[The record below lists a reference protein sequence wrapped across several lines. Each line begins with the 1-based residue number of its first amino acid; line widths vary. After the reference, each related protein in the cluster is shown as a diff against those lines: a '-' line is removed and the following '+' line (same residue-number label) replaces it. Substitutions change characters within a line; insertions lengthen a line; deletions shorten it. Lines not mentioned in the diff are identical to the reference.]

1 MKYLKNRTNIIFT
14 LVSLILFVFGIY
26 YLHLTFKD
34 INKTDR
40 IDIYISFIGIFATFS
55 GAYLGAKISGI
66 YTIKS
71 LKITEANKK
80 KINNKR
86 SIGLKKE
93 LISVT
98 KLALDKARP
107 QDGTGMF
114 VFEENEYIKIRDIYI
129 DRINESLKRISD
141 FKMSEN
147 YYYLNNKDISD
158 LDNIYFLI
166 SNLIF
171 TIEDL
176 NNKIDEGQNENYPEF
191 KETKKEYFK
200 LLDRLYKEYY

>member
-40 IDIYISFIGIFATFS
+40 IDIYISFIGIFATFG

-176 NNKIDEGQNENYPEF
+176 NNRIDEGQNENYPEF
-191 KETKKEYFK
+191 KVTKKEYFK

>member
-40 IDIYISFIGIFATFS
+40 IDIYISFIGIFATFG
-55 GAYLGAKISGI
+55 GAYLGAKISGL

-176 NNKIDEGQNENYPEF
+176 NNRIDEGQNENYPEF
-191 KETKKEYFK
+191 KVTKKEYFK

>member
-26 YLHLTFKD
+26 YLHLTFKE

-40 IDIYISFIGIFATFS
+40 IDIYISFIGIFATFG

-176 NNKIDEGQNENYPEF
+176 NNRIDEGQNENYPEF
-191 KETKKEYFK
+191 KVTKKEYFK

>member
-40 IDIYISFIGIFATFS
+40 IDIYISFIGIFATFG

-71 LKITEANKK
+71 LKITEDNKK

-158 LDNIYFLI
+158 LDNIFFNI
-166 SNLIF
+166 QFNI
-171 TIEDL
+171 
-176 NNKIDEGQNENYPEF
+176 
-191 KETKKEYFK
+191 
-200 LLDRLYKEYY
+200 YY

>member
-40 IDIYISFIGIFATFS
+40 IDIYISFIGIFATFG

-71 LKITEANKK
+71 LKITEDNKK

-176 NNKIDEGQNENYPEF
+176 NNRIDEGQNENYPEF
-191 KETKKEYFK
+191 KVTKKEYFK

>member
-1 MKYLKNRTNIIFT
+1 MKYLKDRTNIIFT

-40 IDIYISFIGIFATFS
+40 IDIYISFIGIFATFG

-176 NNKIDEGQNENYPEF
+176 NNRIDEGQNENYPEF
-191 KETKKEYFK
+191 KVTKKEYFK

>member
-34 INKTDR
+34 INKIDR
-40 IDIYISFIGIFATFS
+40 IDIYISFIGIFATFG

-176 NNKIDEGQNENYPEF
+176 NNRIDEGQNENYPEF
-191 KETKKEYFK
+191 KVTKKEYFK